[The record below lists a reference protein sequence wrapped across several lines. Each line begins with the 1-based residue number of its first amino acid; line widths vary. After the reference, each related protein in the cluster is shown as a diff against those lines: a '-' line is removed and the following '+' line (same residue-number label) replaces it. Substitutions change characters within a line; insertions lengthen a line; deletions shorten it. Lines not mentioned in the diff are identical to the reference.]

1 MAFLTFMRS
10 NKHLNFHET
19 RAHVRL
25 ATRAPP
31 ISTSQKTF
39 QLPPLYQPPTLHH
52 SKESLRVSF
61 KVLSPSN
68 VLPLALLP
76 IDQLDCKFAAFIC
89 HVINV
94 VHFVISKMY
103 ILGYFRP
110 GILKANGDF
119 LNILH
124 IAQTCRTGK

>member
-1 MAFLTFMRS
+1 MAFLTFKRS
-10 NKHLNFHET
+10 NKHLSFHET

-89 HVINV
+89 HV